1 MRDYVMDP
9 PARPSL
15 PVIGTDARFAV
26 RRIYCVGRNYAEHA
40 REMGHDP
47 NREPPFFFSKPADC
61 LLGDDAPISIPAR
74 SRDLHHEVEL
84 VVALG
89 AGGRDL
95 SPEAALAAVWGQG
108 IGIDLTLRDVQAEAK
123 ALRRPWDLSKGFD
136 GAAVCGPLH
145 PCQTPLQS
153 GGIAL
158 FVNGDL
164 RQSGD
169 LAQMIWSI
177 AEQIADLS
185 TWVELKAGD
194 LIYTGTPAGVGKL
207 ESGDH
212 VSARISGL
220 GAIDLRVA

>member
-47 NREPPFFFSKPADC
+47 NREPPFFFSKPGDC

-153 GGIAL
+153 GEIAL

-220 GAIDLRVA
+220 GGIDLRVA